1 MLAGS
6 GGVDLWQLLP
16 ERALPEWQFLVVQ
29 TIHNELG
36 WALTEADGSD
46 IAADA
51 DRYAL
56 LHASVKPSA

>member
-1 MLAGS
+1 MLAGAD
-6 GGVDLWQLLP
+6 GVDLWQLLP
-16 ERALPEWQFLVVQ
+16 ERALPECQFLVVQ

-51 DRYAL
+51 DR
-56 LHASVKPSA
+56 HASVKPSA